1 MTTPRKRAKPA
12 PDPLANVK
20 VEIHAGLGDS
30 AIKAECPLGVAAEM
44 LARFH
49 QELERMGKLRPSA
62 LPTVEARG
70 EQPLYVPDEDD
81 YGCRRRRLG
90 FPG

>member
-30 AIKAECPLGVAAEM
+30 AIKAECTLGVAAEV
-44 LARFH
+44 LARCH
-49 QELERMGKLRPSA
+49 QELERLGTLKPST

-70 EQPLYVPDEDD
+70 EQPLYVADEDD
-81 YGCRRRRLG
+81 YGCRRSRLG
-90 FPG
+90 FEG

>member
-1 MTTPRKRAKPA
+1 
-12 PDPLANVK
+12 
-20 VEIHAGLGDS
+20 
-30 AIKAECPLGVAAEM
+30 LGVAAEM

-81 YGCRRRRLG
+81 FGCRRRRLG